1 MESNIQA
8 FVSYLSEEKSASY
21 NTQISYERDLKKLKE
36 YLGQQGISKVTDV
49 SETSLNSYVLFLEKE
64 GRAASTVS
72 RYIASFKGFFEY
84 CLKHGVIT
92 EDPAEKLKPPKV
104 EKKFPQT
111 LTIPETQRLMEGPDL
126 RSDKGI
132 RDKAMMELLYAT
144 GIRVS
149 ELISLKME
157 DLNLPMEYVICH
169 EKSKDRIVPFGSAA
183 KNALELYLQKTRAH
197 MLNDSQSEYLF
208 VNCSGKPMSR
218 QGFWKLIKYYA
229 EKVGIEKE
237 ITPHTFRHSFA
248 AHLLENGADVHS
260 VQKMLGH
267 VDIST
272 AQMYVEIQTEN
283 VRDVYKKFHP
293 RS

>member
-1 MESNIQA
+1 MEGNIRA
-8 FVSYLSEEKSASY
+8 FISYLGEEKSASY

-36 YLGQQGISKVTDV
+36 YLEHQGIQSVHEV

-64 GRAASTVS
+64 GKAASTVS
-72 RYIASFKGFFEY
+72 RYIASFKGYFEY

-92 EDPAEKLKPPKV
+92 TDPAERLKPPKV
-104 EKKFPQT
+104 EKKFPQI
-111 LTIPETQRLMEGPDL
+111 LTISETKKLMDGPDVQ
-126 RSDKGI
+126 SDKGI
-132 RDKAMMELLYAT
+132 RDKAMLELLYAT

-149 ELISLKME
+149 ELISLKTADM
-157 DLNLPMEYVICH
+157 NLAMEYVVCH
-169 EKSKDRIVPFGSAA
+169 EKSKDRIIPFGSAA
-183 KNALELYLQKTRAH
+183 KNALVTYLEKTREH
-197 MLNDSQSEYLF
+197 MLNDSESEYLF

-229 EKVGIEKE
+229 EKAGIEKE

-248 AHLLENGADVHS
+248 AHLLENGADVQS
-260 VQKMLGH
+260 VQKMMGH
-267 VDIST
+267 ADVST
-272 AQMYVEIQTEN
+272 TQMYVEMQSGN

>member
-1 MESNIQA
+1 MEGNIQA

-36 YLGQQGISKVTDV
+36 YLGQQGISKVADV

-84 CLKHGVIT
+84 CLRRGVIVK
-92 EDPAEKLKPPKV
+92 DPAERLKPPKV
-104 EKKFPQT
+104 EKKFPQI
-111 LTIPETQRLMEGPDL
+111 LTISETQKLMAGPDMH
-126 RSDKGI
+126 SDKGI

-157 DLNLPMEYVICH
+157 DVNLAMEYVICH
-169 EKSKDRIVPFGSAA
+169 EKSKDRIISFGSAA
-183 KNALELYLQKTRAH
+183 KNALELYLQKTRAR
-197 MLNDSQSEYLF
+197 MLNDSSSEYLF

-248 AHLLENGADVHS
+248 AHLLENGADIHS

-267 VDIST
+267 VDISNM
-272 AQMYVEIQTEN
+272 QMYVKIQTEN
-283 VRDVYKKFHP
+283 IRDVY
-293 RS
+293 